1 MSLSTRRHSLSHIMA
16 QATRMVMWPNA
27 LLAIGPDVDN
37 GWYYDIDFGDT
48 TLEEAKL
55 RDIEKKMKAIVR
67 EGQEFKQFSL
77 SVTDAKT
84 FVSALGETYKLEM
97 IEDLAARGETTIS
110 FFANIGKFH
119 NPAYAGFEFLNNP
132 NTVAIVENGEV
143 SVPVILS
150 ETKDPWTKITL
161 DSSQAQNDGTQNL
174 KTWKLENSHFDFRLS
189 TFIDMCQGPHV
200 EFTNLIPEDSFKL
213 DKLAWAYWRGDSK
226 NKQLTRIYGLAFDTG
241 EALAKY
247 ENMMEE
253 AKKRDHRILG
263 KKLKLFTV
271 SDMVGSGLPL
281 IQPNGMIIR
290 EAIKDYLWDLHK
302 DKGYLRVCTPHL
314 AKEELY
320 QTSGHAGKYLED
332 MFSVYGG
339 TSKENFFLK
348 PMNCPH
354 HMQLF
359 ADNQF
364 SYRDMPIRYFEPATV
379 YRDEKTG
386 QLSGLTRVRSITQD
400 DGHLFCRVGQIKE
413 EVSMIVDIVKEFYT
427 TFGLMEW
434 YWVSLSI
441 RDPKTP
447 EKYLG
452 GDDVWQIAEKAL
464 EEAAIANKL
473 NYRPMPGEAAF
484 YGPKLDFMFQD
495 AIGREWQLATIQCDF
510 NQPNRFQL
518 SFKNELGEDEQPVVI
533 HRAISGSLERFM
545 GIMIEHFAGT
555 FPLWLA
561 PEQVRIIPVG
571 EAFFDYG
578 NEVYALLRKSGLRVK
593 LDDSTDSLGK
603 KIRNA
608 ETEHANYILVVGEQE
623 KIARTLA
630 VRNFKTKWQSVE
642 SIEDFTRRVKEE
654 IEKKTL

>member
-1 MSLSTRRHSLSHIMA
+1 MSLSLSTRRHSLSHIMA
-16 QATRMVMWPNA
+16 QATRMVMGA
-27 LLAIGPDVDN
+27 DAKLAIGPDIDT
-37 GWYYDIDFGDT
+37 GWYYDIDFMDK
-48 TLEEAKL
+48 TLEESKL
-55 RDIEKKMKAIVR
+55 KDIEKKMKSIVR
-67 EGQEFKQFSL
+67 EWQEFRQFSL
-77 SVTDAKT
+77 PVADAKT
-84 FVSALGETYKLEM
+84 LVSALGEIYKLEM
-97 IEDLAARGETTIS
+97 IEDLATRGETVIS
-110 FFANIGKFH
+110 FFANIGKFN
-119 NPAYAGFEFLNNP
+119 NPVYAGFEFLNNP
-132 NTVAIVENGEV
+132 DSYTVDTAEGRTVVAENQG
-143 SVPVILS
+143 
-150 ETKDPWTKITL
+150 
-161 DSSQAQNDGTQNL
+161 
-174 KTWKLENSHFDFRLS
+174 KTNFDFRTS

-200 EFTNLIPEDSFKL
+200 IMTNSIPEDSFKI
-213 DKLAWAYWRGDSK
+213 DKLAGAYWRGDAK
-226 NKQLTRIYGLAFDTG
+226 NRQLTRIYGLAFETKTELD
-241 EALAKY
+241 AY
-247 ENMMEE
+247 EHMMEE

-302 DKGYLRVCTPHL
+302 DKGYDRVCTPHL

-354 HMQLF
+354 HMQIF

-364 SYRDMPIRYFEPATV
+364 SYRDMPVRYFEPATV

-400 DGHLFCRVGQIKE
+400 DGHLFCRVSQIKD
-413 EVSMIVDIVKEFYT
+413 EVSTIVDIIKEFYT
-427 TFGLMEW
+427 TFGLMDG

-441 RDPKTP
+441 RDPLTP

-452 GDDVWQIAEKAL
+452 GDDVWQIAESAL
-464 EEAAIANKL
+464 EEAAIANGL
-473 NYRPMPGEAAF
+473 NYKPMPGEAAF
-484 YGPKLDFMFQD
+484 YGPKLDFMFKD

-510 NQPNRFQL
+510 NQPNRFKL
-518 SFKNELGEDEQPVVI
+518 SFRNEQNEDEQPVVI

-571 EAFFDYG
+571 ENFFPYAD
-578 NEVYALLRKSGLRVK
+578 EVYGEMKKAGLRVK
-593 LDDSTDSLGK
+593 FDDSSDSLGK
-603 KIRNA
+603 KMRNA
-608 ETEHANYILVVGEQE
+608 EIDHVNYILVVGADEMQ
-623 KIARTLA
+623 ARSVA
-630 VRNFKTKWQSVE
+630 VRNYKTQEKTSE
-642 SIEDFTRRVKEE
+642 PISEFISRMKIE

>member
-1 MSLSTRRHSLSHIMA
+1 MSSPLSTPISTRRHSLSHIMA
-16 QATRMVMWPNA
+16 QATRMVMGA
-27 LLAIGPDVDN
+27 DARLAIGPDIDT

-55 RDIEKKMKAIVR
+55 KDIEKKMKSIVR

-77 SVTDAKT
+77 SVADAKAFT
-84 FVSALGETYKLEM
+84 TALGEIYKVEMVDELEQKW
-97 IEDLAARGETTIS
+97 ETVIG
-110 FFANIGKFH
+110 FYANIGKFH
-119 NPAYAGFEFLNNP
+119 NPVYAGFSYL
-132 NTVAIVENGEV
+132 GEY
-143 SVPVILS
+143 S
-150 ETKDPWTKITL
+150 T
-161 DSSQAQNDGTQNL
+161 A
-174 KTWKLENSHFDFRLS
+174 

-200 EFTNLIPEDSFKL
+200 QFTNEIPEDSFKL
-213 DKLAWAYWRGDSK
+213 DKLAGAYWRGDAK
-226 NKQLTRIYGLAFDTG
+226 NKQLTRIYGLAFDSKT
-241 EALAKY
+241 ELDAY
-247 ENMMEE
+247 EHMMEE

-302 DKGYLRVCTPHL
+302 DRGYDRVCTPHL

-354 HMQLF
+354 HMQIF

-364 SYRDMPIRYFEPATV
+364 SYRDMPVRYFEPATV

-400 DGHLFCRVGQIKE
+400 DGHLFCRVGQIKD
-413 EVSMIVDIVKEFYT
+413 EVSSIVDVIKQFYT
-427 TFGLMEW
+427 TFGLMDG

-441 RDPKTP
+441 RDPLTP

-452 GDDVWQIAEKAL
+452 GDDVWEIAEQAL
-464 EEAAIANKL
+464 EEAAIANNL

-484 YGPKLDFMFQD
+484 YGPKLDFMFKD

-510 NQPNRFQL
+510 NQPARFKL
-518 SFKNELGEDEQPVVI
+518 SFKNEKNEDEQPVVI

-571 EAFFDYG
+571 ENFFPYAD
-578 NEVYALLRKSGLRVK
+578 EVYAELKKSWLRVK
-593 LDDSTDSLGK
+593 FDDSNDSLGK
-603 KIRNA
+603 KMRNA
-608 ETEHANYILVVGEQE
+608 EIDHVNYILVVGDAEMTT
-623 KIARTLA
+623 RTIA
-630 VRNFKTKWQSVE
+630 VRNYKTQEKTTE
-642 SIEDFTRRVKEE
+642 SISDFASRMKVE
-654 IEKKTL
+654 IETKAL

>member
-1 MSLSTRRHSLSHIMA
+1 VDHNRYSENYPLINNSFIMSLPLSTKRHSLSHIMA
-16 QATRMVMWPNA
+16 QATRMVMGA
-27 LLAIGPDVDN
+27 DAKLAIGPDIDT
-37 GWYYDIDFGDT
+37 GWYYDIDFGDK
-48 TLEEAKL
+48 TLEESKL
-55 RDIEKKMKAIVR
+55 KEIEKKMKSIVR
-67 EGQEFKQFSL
+67 EWQEFKQFSL
-77 SVTDAKT
+77 SVQDAIAFLSDIQEIYKVEMVYELEKKWET
-84 FVSALGETYKLEM
+84 KIGFYANIWKFQNPIYSHFKYLGEF
-97 IEDLAARGETTIS
+97 TT
-110 FFANIGKFH
+110 A
-119 NPAYAGFEFLNNP
+119 
-132 NTVAIVENGEV
+132 
-143 SVPVILS
+143 
-150 ETKDPWTKITL
+150 
-161 DSSQAQNDGTQNL
+161 
-174 KTWKLENSHFDFRLS
+174 

-200 EFTNLIPEDSFKL
+200 QFTNEIPEDSFKI
-213 DKLAWAYWRGDSK
+213 DKLAGAYWRGDAK
-226 NKQLTRIYGLAFDTG
+226 NRQLTRIYGLAFETKEEL
-241 EALAKY
+241 EAY
-247 ENMMEE
+247 QHMMEE

-302 DKGYLRVCTPHL
+302 DRGYDRVCTPHL

-354 HMQLF
+354 HMQIF

-364 SYRDMPIRYFEPATV
+364 SYRDMPVRYFEPATV

-400 DGHLFCRVGQIKE
+400 DGHLFCRVSQIKE
-413 EVSMIVDIVKEFYT
+413 EVSSIVDVIKEFYT
-427 TFGLMEW
+427 TFGLMDG

-441 RDPKTP
+441 RDPLTP
-447 EKYLG
+447 EKYIG
-452 GDDVWQIAEKAL
+452 GDDVWKIAETAL
-464 EEAAIANKL
+464 EEAAIANSL
-473 NYRPMPGEAAF
+473 NYKPMHGEAAF
-484 YGPKLDFMFQD
+484 YGPKLDFMFKD

-510 NQPNRFQL
+510 NQPNRFKL
-518 SFKNELGEDEQPVVI
+518 SFRSEQNEEEQPVVI

-571 EAFFDYG
+571 ENFFPYAD
-578 NEVYALLRKSGLRVK
+578 EVYKELKKSGLRVK
-593 LDDSTDSLGK
+593 FDDSTDSLGK

-608 ETEHANYILVVGEQE
+608 ETEHANYILVVGAEE
-623 KIARTLA
+623 MGARTLA
-630 VRNFKTKWQSVE
+630 VRNFKTKSQSSEGIAEFVAR
-642 SIEDFTRRVKEE
+642 IQEE
-654 IEKKTL
+654 IQTKAL